1 MHAHLS
7 HDVVTLVQSL
17 SIVVVED
24 NSFSQRVERSLLA
37 HLGVKT
43 IHEAADGAAGL
54 EAIRQYEPDLVI
66 LDWNLPMLTGAELVR
81 MVRSPRTF
89 PWPDVPIIMLTVH
102 SERWRVIQAQRLGVN
117 EFLVKPVSAQ
127 AILDRIV
134 AIFMHPRPIVHLPN
148 YYGPAPRGLLAQDLK
163 SEPDLA
169 QAQVAAAPIT
179 RAGVC

>member
-54 EAIRQYEPDLVI
+54 EAIRQYEPDI
-66 LDWNLPMLTGAELVR
+66 
-81 MVRSPRTF
+81 S
-89 PWPDVPIIMLTVH
+89 
-102 SERWRVIQAQRLGVN
+102 
-117 EFLVKPVSAQ
+117 
-127 AILDRIV
+127 
-134 AIFMHPRPIVHLPN
+134 
-148 YYGPAPRGLLAQDLK
+148 
-163 SEPDLA
+163 
-169 QAQVAAAPIT
+169 
-179 RAGVC
+179 